1 MLKTSSKLDRLFE
14 ITCLIKSIERV
25 NQESPSS
32 HIPLLKKE
40 ALEIKKSLR
49 GKIQKLSSSEQKIFE
64 LRYLKGKSI
73 HFIASHLFY
82 STSTIYHKLS
92 QICEKLS

>member
-1 MLKTSSKLDRLFE
+1 MLKSSSKLDRLLE
-14 ITCLIKSIERV
+14 ITCQIRELEHEGKQSSSSSI
-25 NQESPSS
+25 SP
-32 HIPLLKKE
+32 LKKE

-64 LRYLKGKSI
+64 LRYLKGKSVR
-73 HFIASHLFY
+73 FIANCLFY

-92 QICEKLS
+92 QICEKLN